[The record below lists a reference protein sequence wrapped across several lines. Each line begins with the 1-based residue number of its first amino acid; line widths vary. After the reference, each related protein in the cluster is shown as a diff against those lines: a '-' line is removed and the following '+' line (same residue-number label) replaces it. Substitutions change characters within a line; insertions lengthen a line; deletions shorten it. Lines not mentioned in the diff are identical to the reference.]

1 MKKQKLFTMIM
12 AAFLAVVLVA
22 GLVAMAIPYLL

>member
-1 MKKQKLFTMIM
+1 MNKQKLFTAIM

-22 GLVAMAIPYLL
+22 GLLLMAVPYLL